1 MVVIDGTTGR
11 TPEPDALARL
21 VDYYR
26 HANLR
31 MQGLPVHNPALA
43 VEGVGFRGHLGRQV
57 GVIVTPWFMNLTVLP
72 AAEDLATWR
81 NGASARLAFPSGR
94 YDFIVRDA
102 GDNGLVAT
110 CSLFSPMHD
119 FTGQED
125 ARLAAHAAVDAL
137 FEPETPER
145 PRGPGPVPMVSRR
158 RFLGG

>member
-21 VDYYR
+21 VDYYCR
-26 HANLR
+26 ANLR

-57 GVIVTPWFMNLTVLP
+57 GVIVTPWFMNLAVLP
-72 AAEDLATWR
+72 AAEDLAAWR
-81 NGASARLAFPSGR
+81 NGTSARLLLPSGR
-94 YDFIVRDA
+94 YDFVGDA

-125 ARLAAHAAVDAL
+125 ARLAAHAAVEAL
-137 FEPETPER
+137 FEPQAPER
-145 PRGPGPVPMVSRR
+145 SRGPGPAPMVSRR
-158 RFLGG
+158 KFLGG